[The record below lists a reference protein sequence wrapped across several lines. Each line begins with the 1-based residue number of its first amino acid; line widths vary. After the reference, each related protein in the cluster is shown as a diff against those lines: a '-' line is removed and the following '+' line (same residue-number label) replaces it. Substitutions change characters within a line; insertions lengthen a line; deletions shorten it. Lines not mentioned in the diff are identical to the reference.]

1 MVIAME
7 TQGFKVIPL
16 KFSKENTAQH
26 SLYVKE
32 HSVREKTESKPP
44 HRTLFVLNVPP
55 YCTEES
61 LRNAFSERSGCRVTG
76 VYFHKKPT
84 SAEPDLEQSK
94 VFRKSSIKGFKV
106 AYIVFESA
114 SGLKT
119 VLSSTAEPI
128 LLSSSRL
135 PVLTGCEKWAAEY
148 NGRIVDSAVLQAEID
163 AFMANYDEQERESR
177 QKEKEEGAD
186 EEGWV
191 TVTKR
196 GRNPGFSRKESVHRK
211 VMGRERQKRSRK
223 ELLNFYTFQ
232 IRESKMKHIAEL
244 RQKFEEDKKRISVL
258 KQARRFKPF

>member
-1 MVIAME
+1 MIPNME
-7 TQGFKVIPL
+7 IQGFKVIPL

-26 SLYVKE
+26 SLFVKE
-32 HSVREKTESKPP
+32 HSVREVTESKPP

-55 YCTEES
+55 YCTQKS
-61 LRNAFSERSGCRVTG
+61 LKEAFSERNGFSVKA
-76 VYFHKKPT
+76 VHFHKKPT
-84 SAEPDLEQSK
+84 SADPDVEQSSF
-94 VFRKSSIKGFKV
+94 FRKPQVQGFKV
-106 AYIVFESA
+106 AYVVFESA
-114 SGLKT
+114 AGLKAA
-119 VLSSTAEPI
+119 LASTAEPI
-128 LLSSSRL
+128 LLSTPQN

-148 NGRIVDSAVLQAEID
+148 NSNIADSQKLQEEID
-163 AFMANYDEQERESR
+163 TFMANYDAEQEEEKR
-177 QKEKEEGAD
+177 KEKEETAD

-196 GRNPGFSRKESVHRK
+196 GRKPGFSRKESLHRK

-244 RQKFEEDKKRISVL
+244 RQKFEEDKKRIAAL